1 MFNMEDEKTIG
12 LGESYLF
19 ATETYEN
26 SYASLLKSLQGSY
39 NLNTPEKL
47 ENKEDISLSEIIE
60 YLNSLDEI
68 DRRERKGLFATIF

>member
-1 MFNMEDEKTIG
+1 MEDEKTIG

-26 SYASLLKSLQGSY
+26 LYVSLLNILQGSY
-39 NLNTPEKL
+39 NLNAPEKL

-60 YLNSLDEI
+60 YLHSLD
-68 DRRERKGLFATIF
+68 